1 MIPAASLI
9 DFYREENDYSYLH
22 LGVLLLSMGSKSDSF
37 PFQDLLLTTTKTWI
51 QSFNK
56 AMTPV
61 GIHAPVV
68 SNSLK
73 SSSTS

>member
-9 DFYREENDYSYLH
+9 DFDREENDYSYFR

-56 AMTPV
+56 AMTPI
-61 GIHAPVV
+61 GIHTPVV